1 MMSMFWMGD
10 GLFGDVRWIWWL
22 RLVGNPSDI
31 SDTHATGSTGGARWS
46 TARTMP
52 WSFVK
57 ASLPPSVIT
66 QQAKY
71 VQACGNWK
79 WITSE
84 FSVFWHVLTW
94 VLSYM
99 SCVCTGFQANIPIF
113 LKFFNG
119 CNYQLW
125 RNLQSNRATSSQKKG
140 LSLGLGS
147 EKHPGLLQKL

>member
-1 MMSMFWMGD
+1 MFD
-10 GLFGDVRWIWWL
+10 GYDDYDCLETPL
-22 RLVGNPSDI
+22 TSSDI
-31 SDTHATGSTGGARWS
+31 SDIHATGSTGGARWS

-84 FSVFWHVLTW
+84 FSVF
-94 VLSYM
+94 
-99 SCVCTGFQANIPIF
+99 
-113 LKFFNG
+113 
-119 CNYQLW
+119 
-125 RNLQSNRATSSQKKG
+125 
-140 LSLGLGS
+140 
-147 EKHPGLLQKL
+147 